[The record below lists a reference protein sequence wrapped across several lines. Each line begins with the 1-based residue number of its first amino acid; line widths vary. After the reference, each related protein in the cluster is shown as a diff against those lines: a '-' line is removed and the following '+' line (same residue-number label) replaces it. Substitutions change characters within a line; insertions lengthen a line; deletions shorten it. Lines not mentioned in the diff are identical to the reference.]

1 MRYFI
6 CPSNLS
12 PRLCAIAAS
21 TMGYTIVWTV
31 FDFMEQKNSVSKQ
44 TLHKST
50 VDGFIANVLTRLQK
64 FKEVDEISFAA
75 FLQQAMDRSERLAH
89 SGTPQTI
96 WAPSASDD
104 ETNADYNASGLSIVV
119 ERAST
124 ASANS

>member
-1 MRYFI
+1 
-6 CPSNLS
+6 
-12 PRLCAIAAS
+12 
-21 TMGYTIVWTV
+21 MGYTIVWTV

-75 FLQQAMDRSERLAH
+75 FFQQAVDRSERLAH

-96 WAPSASDD
+96 WARVRV
-104 ETNADYNASGLSIVV
+104 TMKQMRTTTLAD
-119 ERAST
+119 
-124 ASANS
+124 